1 MEREANGAA
10 PAALGHDGSFA
21 AALVESVLLP
31 AQLERPEGPLRSG
44 VPALLVAVIE
54 EAIGCL
60 LARGR
65 GRDEAA
71 AAIHAE
77 RWIRSRDA
85 SFLFAFENVCDA
97 LQVDPERL
105 RRTILEQVRAPS
117 SQATRTR
124 RRHEVP
130 RRRRR
135 IK

>member
-1 MEREANGAA
+1 MEREANGVA
-10 PAALGHDGSFA
+10 PAALAHDDSDA
-21 AALVESVLLP
+21 AALVENILLP
-31 AQLERPEGPLRSG
+31 AQLERAGGPLRSG

-65 GRDEAA
+65 GRDETT

-97 LQVDPERL
+97 LHVDPERL
-105 RRTILEQVRAPS
+105 RRTILEQVRAS
-117 SQATRTR
+117 SSRPTRAR

-130 RRRRR
+130 RSRR